1 MADTTAAADTLAY
14 VALLAAQQLLAVPG
28 TDPLAALLGRLLAA
42 VLPELAVTHP
52 EPARLCARAIGQHT
66 APARA

>member
-14 VALLAAQQLLAVPG
+14 VAL
-28 TDPLAALLGRLLAA
+28 LAALLGRLLAA